1 MAVADKHRHKLR
13 MKPQTKLLEPVLR
26 ESRSQ
31 IKRTRVK
38 AKNKVCQR
46 RKDGI
51 LTLKSCLNKNKKC
64 KNSGWRKNSPIL
76 KFNGYLHRRSL
87 KAT

>member
-1 MAVADKHRHKLR
+1 VDKQWHQLR
-13 MKPQTKLLEPVLR
+13 MKTQTKLLESVLR
-26 ESRSQ
+26 ESKSQ

-38 AKNKVCQR
+38 AKKKVCQN

-51 LTLKSCLNKNKKC
+51 LTLKSYLNKNKKF
-64 KNSGWRKNSPIL
+64 KNSEWRKNSPIL

-87 KAT
+87 KIR

>member
-1 MAVADKHRHKLR
+1 MADKQRHKLK
-13 MKPQTKLLEPVLR
+13 MKAQTKLLELVLR

-31 IKRTRVK
+31 IKRTLVK

-51 LTLKSCLNKNKKC
+51 LTLK
-64 KNSGWRKNSPIL
+64 
-76 KFNGYLHRRSL
+76 
-87 KAT
+87 